1 LASTITI
8 TRVTAK
14 QHFPSDVI
22 VGSAL
27 GWYFGRQVYR
37 AHHDPE
43 AGGAP
48 WGSLLPENTGEK
60 PRNPNYMASP
70 YVPLDSWI
78 YPALQRLIALGYM
91 QSNMLGM
98 RPWTRMACAR
108 MLEEAGEKLQND
120 GVEAGEAG
128 NIYRSLTS
136 EFATETQRLDGAPN
150 VGARVD
156 SIYTRF
162 TGISGTPL
170 RDGYN
175 FGQTIIND
183 YGRPYWTG
191 FNNITGVTADA
202 EVGPV
207 AFSFQGEYQHAPAM
221 PSNPPQVLAAI
232 GAANGTPPLPNGTA
246 TANQF
251 QLINSAVLLNINNVQ
266 FSFGEQ
272 SQWLGPGEAGPLL
285 MSNNA
290 APFPAFK
297 IDDVS
302 PHRIPGLSRI
312 LGPYRAE
319 FFIGQLSGQQWEL
332 CTVPTCQSYPGY
344 PDVVGP
350 NISPQPFIHGDK
362 ISFQPT
368 PNFEFGMGITA
379 MFGGPGLPVTFG
391 NFFRTFYVHS
401 PNAANN
407 PGKRI
412 SAADFTYRVP
422 GIRNWLTFYMD
433 SLVVDEVSPIGST
446 RANVNPGI
454 YMPQIPKLPKMEFRA
469 EGINES
475 RTTEFAPG
483 FVYADFR
490 RYLSGYTNGG
500 NLLANWIGRAGRGGQ
515 GWLTY
520 SFSPRTQLQLGYRL
534 QTVSKDLIGGGR
546 LVDYSA
552 SGKFMLSHSMAF
564 SGLLQYEQWYFP
576 VLSPTRQSNVTA
588 SVQLTYYPQ
597 WRIGK

>member
-1 LASTITI
+1 
-8 TRVTAK
+8 
-14 QHFPSDVI
+14 
-22 VGSAL
+22 
-27 GWYFGRQVYR
+27 
-37 AHHDPE
+37 
-43 AGGAP
+43 
-48 WGSLLPENTGEK
+48 
-60 PRNPNYMASP
+60 
-70 YVPLDSWI
+70 
-78 YPALQRLIALGYM
+78 
-91 QSNMLGM
+91 
-98 RPWTRMACAR
+98 
-108 MLEEAGEKLQND
+108 
-120 GVEAGEAG
+120 
-128 NIYRSLTS
+128 
-136 EFATETQRLDGAPN
+136 
-150 VGARVD
+150 
-156 SIYTRF
+156 
-162 TGISGTPL
+162 
-170 RDGYN
+170 
-175 FGQTIIND
+175 
-183 YGRPYWTG
+183 
-191 FNNITGVTADA
+191 
-202 EVGPV
+202 
-207 AFSFQGEYQHAPAM
+207 
-221 PSNPPQVLAAI
+221 
-232 GAANGTPPLPNGTA
+232 
-246 TANQF
+246 
-251 QLINSAVLLNINNVQ
+251 
-266 FSFGEQ
+266 
-272 SQWLGPGEAGPLL
+272 
-285 MSNNA
+285 
-290 APFPAFK
+290 
-297 IDDVS
+297 
-302 PHRIPGLSRI
+302 
-312 LGPYRAE
+312 
-319 FFIGQLSGQQWEL
+319 
-332 CTVPTCQSYPGY
+332 
-344 PDVVGP
+344 
-350 NISPQPFIHGDK
+350 
-362 ISFQPT
+362 
-368 PNFEFGMGITA
+368 MGITA

>member
-1 LASTITI
+1 
-8 TRVTAK
+8 
-14 QHFPSDVI
+14 
-22 VGSAL
+22 
-27 GWYFGRQVYR
+27 
-37 AHHDPE
+37 
-43 AGGAP
+43 
-48 WGSLLPENTGEK
+48 
-60 PRNPNYMASP
+60 
-70 YVPLDSWI
+70 
-78 YPALQRLIALGYM
+78 
-91 QSNMLGM
+91 
-98 RPWTRMACAR
+98 
-108 MLEEAGEKLQND
+108 
-120 GVEAGEAG
+120 
-128 NIYRSLTS
+128 
-136 EFATETQRLDGAPN
+136 
-150 VGARVD
+150 
-156 SIYTRF
+156 
-162 TGISGTPL
+162 
-170 RDGYN
+170 
-175 FGQTIIND
+175 
-183 YGRPYWTG
+183 
-191 FNNITGVTADA
+191 
-202 EVGPV
+202 
-207 AFSFQGEYQHAPAM
+207 
-221 PSNPPQVLAAI
+221 
-232 GAANGTPPLPNGTA
+232 LPNGTA

-302 PHRIPGLSRI
+302 PHWIPGLSRI

-319 FFIGQLSGQQWEL
+319 FFIGQLSGQQWEY
-332 CTVPTCQSYPGY
+332 CSVPTCQSYPGY
-344 PDVVGP
+344 PNVVGP

-379 MFGGPGLPVTFG
+379 MFGGPGLPVTFS

-422 GIRNWLTFYMD
+422 GVRNWLTLYVD

-454 YMPQIPKLPKMEFRA
+454 YMPQIPKVPKLEFRA

-475 RTTEFAPG
+475 RTTEFPPG
-483 FVYADFR
+483 FVYSDFR
-490 RYLSGYTNGG
+490 RYLSGYTNAG

-534 QTVSKDLIGGGR
+534 QGVSKDLIGGGR
-546 LVDYSA
+546 LVDYSVT
-552 SGKFMLSHSMAF
+552 GNFMLSHAVAF
-564 SGLLQYEQWYFP
+564 SGLLQYEQWNFP
-576 VLSPTRQSNVTA
+576 VLSPSRQSDVTA
-588 SVQLTYYPQ
+588 SVQLTYYPK